1 MGIGPWLLAHG
12 ALGWLIVLF
21 QQESLLRFPSNH
33 GQFNTIQ
40 GPWVKD
46 NATYDHDPLTMKEDI
61 NKKSTDNL
69 YKHVHLGDF
78 SIKI

>member
-1 MGIGPWLLAHG
+1 MGIGPWFLVHR
-12 ALGWLIVLF
+12 ALERIIVLF
-21 QQESLLRFPSNH
+21 HQGVIFQSLNH
-33 GQFNTIQ
+33 GQSNTIQ

>member
-21 QQESLLRFPSNH
+21 QQEATFESSNH

-46 NATYDHDPLTMKEDI
+46 NATI
-61 NKKSTDNL
+61 
-69 YKHVHLGDF
+69 VHGSLSMDGGD
-78 SIKI
+78 